1 MSKFQE
7 RLNQIMGEQEIR
19 LLEPMASHTTF
30 RAGGPADFYL
40 SPTSLSQLISVVNL
54 CREETMPYFV
64 IGNGSNLLVSDKGYH
79 GVMISLEKG
88 FQECFAEGDTIRAG
102 AGMTLYKIAREAR
115 NYSLAGFEFAAGIPG
130 TLGGAIVM
138 NAGAYGS
145 EISHVLKEAKVL
157 TPKGQ
162 VLTLSVDELEF
173 GYRTSCILKQGYI
186 VLEGVITLTKGDQE
200 QIKARTEELSLLRRT
215 KQPLEFPSAGSTFK
229 RPPGRFAGQLI
240 EQAGLKG
247 LQVGGAQVSEKH
259 GGFVINKNHAT
270 ADDIMKLCQEVQKRV
285 KDVHGIDLELE
296 VKTLGEF

>member
-30 RAGGPADFYL
+30 RAGGAADFYL

-54 CREETMPYFV
+54 CREETMPYFM

-88 FQECFAEGDTIRAG
+88 FRECFAEGDTIRAG

-115 NYSLAGFEFAAGIPG
+115 NHSLAGFEFAAGIPG

>member
-54 CREETMPYFV
+54 CREETMPYFM

-88 FQECFAEGDTIRAG
+88 FRECFAEGDTIRAG

-115 NYSLAGFEFAAGIPG
+115 THSLAGFEFAAGIPG

-270 ADDIMKLCQEVQKRV
+270 ADDIMKLCREVQKRV

>member
-40 SPTSLSQLISVVNL
+40 SPASLSQLISVVNL

-115 NYSLAGFEFAAGIPG
+115 NHSLAGFEFAAGIPG